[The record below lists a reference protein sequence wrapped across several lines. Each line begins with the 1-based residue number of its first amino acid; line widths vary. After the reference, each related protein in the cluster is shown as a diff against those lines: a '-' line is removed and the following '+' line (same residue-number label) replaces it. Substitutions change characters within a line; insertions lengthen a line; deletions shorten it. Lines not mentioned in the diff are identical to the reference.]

1 MKAKGLIAIA
11 MLAMLMGCAGMRGET
26 SGSSGGSAGMSSGTG
41 YDPYPRDDIFH
52 SYIN

>member
-11 MLAMLMGCAGMRGET
+11 MLVILTGCAGMRGET
-26 SGSSGGSAGMSSGTG
+26 SGTSGSAGMSSGTG